1 MFIKIQKATK
11 FLISTNC
18 IIVVLP
24 TISLFVVFTLVIHM
38 IKFDTIESIISN
50 HVRQYTENLKS

>member
-11 FLISTNC
+11 ILISTNC

-24 TISLFVVFTLVIHM
+24 NLASSWFFTLAVHM
-38 IKFDTIESIISN
+38 IKFDPIESIISN